1 MLVLAVDDD
10 SDDLDVFCDAV
21 MEIDPSVDLICAR
34 NGDEA
39 LNYLL
44 NKAITFPDYVF
55 LDINMPRVD
64 GRTCLKTIRENKLT
78 KNISVIMY
86 STSMSSCDKELFE
99 NLNARFLT
107 KASTYSELV
116 GSLKNILGVLTKEH
130 QERISVTRN

>member
-10 SDDLDVFCDAV
+10 SDDLELFCDAV
-21 MEIDPSVDLICAR
+21 REIDPSVSLISAR

-44 NKAITFPDYVF
+44 NEAVTFPDYIF

-64 GRTCLKTIRENKLT
+64 GRTCLSTIRQNKLT

-86 STSMSSCDKELFE
+86 STSLSTFDKELFE
-99 NLNARFLT
+99 KL
-107 KASTYSELV
+107 
-116 GSLKNILGVLTKEH
+116 
-130 QERISVTRN
+130 